1 MDKRKNFG
9 NILFWATLIS
19 PMLSFSLASMIG
31 EVEIF
36 GVAGII
42 RYSWI
47 MLLFIPIGI
56 LSVFIAFKLKAG
68 NQKYK
73 KNFII
78 SFICI
83 PLLVIFGSYRFIFNS
98 VVSYDT
104 NVVSVIEEKIN
115 LKIPDEIKVATM
127 PYEATPLYNAY
138 TESYVKIMDKESK
151 NAFEKEVKSN
161 PLWQNALSREIIYLL
176 PTVIQYEALN
186 YDYFIFY
193 NITGAEYNNIS
204 EKDDFKFIFILR
216 GDSCE
221 RESY

>member
-1 MDKRKNFG
+1 
-9 NILFWATLIS
+9 
-19 PMLSFSLASMIG
+19 
-31 EVEIF
+31 
-36 GVAGII
+36 
-42 RYSWI
+42 
-47 MLLFIPIGI
+47 
-56 LSVFIAFKLKAG
+56 
-68 NQKYK
+68 
-73 KNFII
+73 
-78 SFICI
+78 
-83 PLLVIFGSYRFIFNS
+83 
-98 VVSYDT
+98 
-104 NVVSVIEEKIN
+104 
-115 LKIPDEIKVATM
+115 
-127 PYEATPLYNAY
+127 
-138 TESYVKIMDKESK
+138 MDKESK